1 MNRTRASPST
11 SPARNSMNQ
20 ADASAM
26 IAGWVLPFEILI
38 FIVSWRFGLLEDF
51 GNARRHGQDI
61 FWRFHAIRPTHLQP
75 PALNNRRHGAKRAR
89 LPPASATATAC
100 VPVHRAAEPERP
112 GRTGHRSRG
121 FEARKKLR
129 RRPPTRARSSAA
141 RHVDESHG
149 WQW

>member
-61 FWRFHAIRPTHLQP
+61 FWRVHAIRPTHLQP
-75 PALNNRRHGAKRAR
+75 PALNKRRHVAKRAR
-89 LPPASATATAC
+89 VPAAPSTALSCAR
-100 VPVHRAAEPERP
+100 VHRAAVPELSV
-112 GRTGHRSRG
+112 RTGH
-121 FEARKKLR
+121 
-129 RRPPTRARSSAA
+129 
-141 RHVDESHG
+141 D
-149 WQW
+149 